1 MAMKDTDLIELR
13 LDLIDRLAPYEIT
26 VRELF
31 PFDED
36 LRALTNLPSK
46 QREKQFNALV
56 DKIRTHYKKQ
66 KRVG

>member
-1 MAMKDTDLIELR
+1 MAKKDTDLVELK

-26 VRELF
+26 VTNLY

-36 LRALTNLPSK
+36 IRALAKLPSK
-46 QREKQFNALV
+46 QREKHFNNLV

-66 KRVG
+66 KRLG

>member
-1 MAMKDTDLIELR
+1 MAKGTDLIELR

-26 VRELF
+26 VKELY

-36 LRALTNLPSK
+36 LRALAKLPSK
-46 QREKQFNALV
+46 QREKRFNELV

>member
-1 MAMKDTDLIELR
+1 MAKGTDLIELR

-26 VRELF
+26 VKELY

-36 LRALTNLPSK
+36 LRALAKLPSK
-46 QREKQFNALV
+46 QRDKRFNELV